1 MKCILNIKKFL
12 NYSEEA
18 TPSQTN
24 KKRALRRLA
33 KGKSLFYYKIVNGK
47 KIMFL
52 YWNIHK
58 NLFIQYYSF
67 NIFLLYK
74 RIL

>member
-1 MKCILNIKKFL
+1 VKCILNIKKFL

-52 YWNIHK
+52 Y
-58 NLFIQYYSF
+58 
-67 NIFLLYK
+67 
-74 RIL
+74 